1 MLRVLLGTLFCAAM
15 VACCGCNDSSAKSLT
30 LDEALAKASLT
41 KTLDAWKAGQK
52 SDVLKTQEPA
62 ITTNDWA
69 WDQGYKLK
77 EYRLLG
83 GERSD
88 GANLHCPV
96 ELSLVDK
103 QNRAQKQSA
112 MFVVGT
118 SPVITVF
125 RQ

>member
-1 MLRVLLGTLFCAAM
+1 MQRFLWLLVTAAA
-15 VACCGCNDSSAKSLT
+15 VSPIAGCGDSGSKSLA
-30 LDEALAKASLT
+30 LDETLAKTSLT
-41 KTLDAWKAGQK
+41 KTLDAWKAGQSSDSLK
-52 SDVLKTQEPA
+52 SHDPS

-77 EYRLLG
+77 EFRLLG
-83 GERSD
+83 GDRND
-88 GANLHCPV
+88 GANLHCQV
-96 ELSLVDK
+96 ELSVVDK

-112 MFVVGT
+112 LFVVGT